1 MSTLK
6 KQREFLKA
14 YRWDRFADE
23 QTAQRRNE
31 PPPPV
36 QKPVPA
42 AAELVDLVAPE
53 DFQVGNAPLIELVR
67 SRVSHRAYADEP
79 LTLEELSF
87 LLWATQGVR
96 EVAADGKYTKRTVPS
111 GGSRH
116 SFETYLLVDRV
127 ESLPRGLY
135 RYLPLAHKLYFLRAV
150 ESFSEVV
157 SAACRDQKFV
167 GNAAV
172 VFAWTTIP
180 YRAEWRYG
188 HIAHKMIAMDSGH
201 VCQNLYL
208 ACGAIGAGTCAVD
221 AYNQAKMDA
230 LLGVDGED
238 EFVVYVA
245 PVGRVKQRR
254 KR

>member
-1 MSTLK
+1 MDTMK

-23 QTAQRRNE
+23 QTGQRRNE

-36 QKPVPA
+36 QELYPDDA
-42 AAELVDLVAPE
+42 ALIDLVAPE
-53 DFQVGNAPLIELVR
+53 DLQVGKAPLIEVIR
-67 SRVSHRAYADEP
+67 SRMSHRAYTDES

-96 EVAADGKYTKRTVPS
+96 EVSGDGKYTRRMVPS

-116 SFETYLLVDRV
+116 SFETYLFVDRV
-127 ESLPRGLY
+127 EGLERGLY
-135 RYLPLAHKLYFLRAV
+135 RYLPIEHKLLFIRKVNDL
-150 ESFSEVV
+150 SEKV
-157 SAACRDQKFV
+157 SEGCRGQKFV

-172 VFAWTTIP
+172 VFVWTTIP

-188 HIAHKMIAMDSGH
+188 LVAHKMIAMDSGH

-221 AYNQAKMDA
+221 AYSQDKMDA
-230 LLGVDGED
+230 LVGVDGED

-245 PVGRVKQRR
+245 PVGKVE
-254 KR
+254 

>member
-1 MSTLK
+1 MNTIK

-14 YRWDRFADE
+14 HRWDKFADE
-23 QTAQRRNE
+23 QTAQNRNE

-36 QKPVPA
+36 QKPYPE
-42 AAELVDLVAPE
+42 AAELIDLIAPE
-53 DFQVGNAPLIELVR
+53 DLQVGNAQLIELIR
-67 SRVSHRAYADEP
+67 SRVSHRAYTDEP

-87 LLWATQGVR
+87 LVWATQGVR

-116 SFETYLLVDRV
+116 SFETYLLVERV
-127 ESLPRGLY
+127 ESLARGLY
-135 RYLPLAHKLYFLRAV
+135 RYLPVDHKLYFLRTVDDFSDAV
-150 ESFSEVV
+150 SEG
-157 SAACRDQKFV
+157 CRGQKFV
-167 GNAAV
+167 GNAAL

-221 AYNQAKMDA
+221 AYSQAKMDA

-245 PVGRVKQRR
+245 PVGKVK
-254 KR
+254 

>member
-1 MSTLK
+1 MK
-6 KQREFLKA
+6 EQREFLKA
-14 YRWDRFADE
+14 YRWDRFAAE
-23 QTAQRRNE
+23 KTGQRNNL

-36 QKPVPA
+36 QKPYPPDA
-42 AAELVDLVAPE
+42 LLINLVAPQ
-53 DFQVGNAPLIELVR
+53 DLRLSNIPLLEVMR
-67 SRVSHRAYADEP
+67 ARMSHRTYTDEA

-87 LLWATQGVR
+87 LLWATQGIR
-96 EVAADGKYTKRTVPS
+96 EISQDGKYTKRTVPS
-111 GGSRH
+111 GGARH
-116 SFETYLLVDRV
+116 SFETYLLVERV
-127 ESLPRGLY
+127 EGLERGLY
-135 RYLPLAHKLYFLRAV
+135 RYLPIEHKLLFIRSV
-150 ESFSEVV
+150 ENLAERVIEG
-157 SAACRDQKFV
+157 CRGQKFV

-188 HIAHKMIAMDSGH
+188 LVSHKMIAMDAGH

-221 AYNQAKMDA
+221 AYDQDKMDA

-245 PVGRVKQRR
+245 PVGKVKQALA
-254 KR
+254 

>member
-1 MSTLK
+1 MIK

-23 QTAQRRNE
+23 QTGQRRNE

-36 QKPVPA
+36 QKPYPNDAV
-42 AAELVDLVAPE
+42 
-53 DFQVGNAPLIELVR
+53 LIELVAPKALRVGSVPLIDVIR
-67 SRVSHRAYADEP
+67 SRVSHRSYTDES

-87 LLWATQGVR
+87 LLWATQGVH
-96 EVAADGKYTKRTVPS
+96 EVAGDGKYTKRTVPS
-111 GGSRH
+111 GGARH

-127 ESLPRGLY
+127 DGLARGLY
-135 RYLPLAHKLYFLRAV
+135 RYLPLEHKLFFLR
-150 ESFSEVV
+150 SEDDLSEKV
-157 SAACRDQKFV
+157 SEGCRGQKFV
-167 GNAAV
+167 GSAAV

-188 HIAHKMIAMDSGH
+188 LVAHKMIAMDSGH

-208 ACGAIGAGTCAVD
+208 SCGAIWAGTCAVD
-221 AYNQAKMDA
+221 AYNQDKMDA
-230 LLGVDGED
+230 LVGVDGED

-245 PVGRVKQRR
+245 PVGKVE
-254 KR
+254 

>member
-1 MSTLK
+1 MK
-6 KQREFLKA
+6 NQREFLKA
-14 YRWDRFADE
+14 HRWTEFKHE
-23 QTAQRRNE
+23 QTPQRMNE
-31 PPPPV
+31 PAPPV
-36 QKPVPA
+36 QKSYPED
-42 AAELVDLVAPE
+42 AELIDLIAPK
-53 DFQVGNAPLIELVR
+53 DLQVGDAPLIDVIR
-67 SRVSHRAYADEP
+67 SRVSHRAYKDEP

-96 EVAADGKYTKRTVPS
+96 EVAENGKYTRRTVPS
-111 GGSRH
+111 GGARH

-127 ESLPRGLY
+127 DGLASGLY
-135 RYLPLAHKLYFLRAV
+135 RYLPVEHKLYFLNTV
-150 ESFSEVV
+150 DDFSEKV
-157 SAACRDQKFV
+157 SEGCRGQKFV

-188 HIAHKMIAMDSGH
+188 HVAHKMIAMDSGH

-221 AYNQAKMDA
+221 AYNQEKMDA
-230 LLGVDGED
+230 LVGVDGED

-245 PVGRVKQRR
+245 PVGKI
-254 KR
+254 K